1 MRLRIPVPVRWADLD
16 AYGHVNNAAAF
27 TILEEARIQA
37 FWADPARP
45 DPWPTAVL
53 GMGPG
58 AATQTLV
65 ARQEI
70 EYLRPVPFL
79 RGGLIVQLWIGRLG
93 GSSIEL
99 CYSVHAA
106 EQGAAREGSDGQAP
120 SGMPDGGASLARIG
134 PPLDAPAFTIAATT
148 LVMVTTETGAPTR
161 ITPDQRAAWQPFVDE
176 PLTFRHRR

>member
-1 MRLRIPVPVRWADLD
+1 MRLRIPIIVRWGDLD

-27 TILEEARIQA
+27 TLLEEARIKA
-37 FWADPARP
+37 FWANSADP

-58 AATQTLV
+58 APTQTLV

-70 EYLRPVPFL
+70 EYRRPVPFL
-79 RGGLIVQLWIGRLG
+79 RDGIVVETWIGRLG

-99 CYSVHAA
+99 CYAVHAWVP
-106 EQGAAREGSDGQAP
+106 GID
-120 SGMPDGGASLARIG
+120 RIG
-134 PPLDAPAFTIAATT
+134 PALESDPYTVAATT

-161 ITPDQRAAWQPFVDE
+161 LTPEQRAAWAPFVDD
-176 PLTFRHRR
+176 PLRFRHRR

>member
-16 AYGHVNNAAAF
+16 AYGHVNNASAF

-37 FWADPARP
+37 FWADPLRA

-58 AATQTLV
+58 ADTQTLV

-79 RGGLIVQLWIGRLG
+79 RGGLTVQLWIGRLG

-99 CYSVHAA
+99 CYSVHD
-106 EQGAAREGSDGQAP
+106 GAAHLERTGPALESAP
-120 SGMPDGGASLARIG
+120 Y
-134 PPLDAPAFTIAATT
+134 TIAATT
-148 LVMVTTETGAPTR
+148 LVMVTTATGAPTR
-161 ITPDQRAAWQPFVDE
+161 ITPEQRAAWEPFQDE